1 MAHRDVAIWVDTPL
15 IIKKKMFCVTNT
27 TKNKSYAG
35 VRFCED
41 AGDIPVVVVRPSGG
55 YFEVENRRGR
65 AYAYRNSLRHVKK
78 AQKFKGFA
86 E

>member
-1 MAHRDVAIWVDTPL
+1 MAIWVETPM
-15 IIKKKMFCVTNT
+15 IIRKKMFCVTNT

-41 AGDIPVVVVRPSGG
+41 AGDIPVVVVRPTGG
-55 YFEVENRRGR
+55 YFEVENPRGR
-65 AYAYRNSLRHVKK
+65 AYALRNGQRFAKK
-78 AQKFKGFA
+78 AQKFKGFS